1 MELVRLDKISLSF
14 GTQVLFDMIDLSLK
28 KGDKVGLLGR
38 NGTGKTTLMKIIAG
52 TISAD
57 SGEFW
62 LRQGAEVAWLE
73 QSLPN
78 TDNKTVYEVVATGF
92 SEIGELLSRYHHL
105 ISNYHQDNSTE
116 LSEIQSQ
123 LDSRQGWSID
133 QKIDSII
140 SQLGLPKNQMM
151 SELSGGWRKRVAI
164 ARTLVREPALLLLDE
179 PTNHL
184 DIPTIEWLE
193 KKLQEY
199 NGTILT
205 ITHDRRFL
213 QNISN
218 TIIELDRGNLYQ
230 FEGSFE
236 KFLYFKDKQLEDQE
250 KANKLFDKKLAQ
262 EEVWIRQGIRARRTR
277 NEGRV
282 RALETMR
289 NERSDRRDIIGDSS
303 FKINNAD
310 NSGKIVVDL
319 TDVTHGF
326 NNSVVVNK
334 FSTRIQ
340 RGDRIGIVGSNGAGK
355 STLVKILLGK
365 IQPDTGDVKF
375 GSKLEFAYFD
385 QLREHLD
392 LEKNLIDNI
401 CGGQEF
407 VEINGIKKHSISYL
421 NDFLF
426 TPERTRT
433 PAKALSGGEQSRA
446 ILAKLFTQPAN
457 VLVLDEPTNDLD
469 METLELLEEL
479 LIKFNGTVILVSHD
493 RQFMDNV
500 VTNLMVFEGNG
511 MVEEYVGSYS
521 NWLEAGG
528 KMIPFEDNI
537 TTSFDT
543 KGKSNKSSS
552 RTKDL
557 DKVIRRKNKKLSYK
571 EKFELEQQPLLIE
584 KFESQIAK
592 LDRVTSSPGFYDQ
605 DIEKVKQIL
614 SEITQLQ
621 SLVSIAYKRWDEL
634 EKIKNLSNS
643 AD

>member
-282 RALETMR
+282 RALE
-289 NERSDRRDIIGDSS
+289 
-303 FKINNAD
+303 
-310 NSGKIVVDL
+310 L
-319 TDVTHGF
+319 
-326 NNSVVVNK
+326 
-334 FSTRIQ
+334 
-340 RGDRIGIVGSNGAGK
+340 
-355 STLVKILLGK
+355 
-365 IQPDTGDVKF
+365 
-375 GSKLEFAYFD
+375 
-385 QLREHLD
+385 
-392 LEKNLIDNI
+392 
-401 CGGQEF
+401 
-407 VEINGIKKHSISYL
+407 
-421 NDFLF
+421 
-426 TPERTRT
+426 
-433 PAKALSGGEQSRA
+433 
-446 ILAKLFTQPAN
+446 
-457 VLVLDEPTNDLD
+457 
-469 METLELLEEL
+469 
-479 LIKFNGTVILVSHD
+479 
-493 RQFMDNV
+493 
-500 VTNLMVFEGNG
+500 
-511 MVEEYVGSYS
+511 
-521 NWLEAGG
+521 
-528 KMIPFEDNI
+528 
-537 TTSFDT
+537 
-543 KGKSNKSSS
+543 
-552 RTKDL
+552 
-557 DKVIRRKNKKLSYK
+557 
-571 EKFELEQQPLLIE
+571 
-584 KFESQIAK
+584 
-592 LDRVTSSPGFYDQ
+592 
-605 DIEKVKQIL
+605 QIL
-614 SEITQLQ
+614 S
-621 SLVSIAYKRWDEL
+621 
-634 EKIKNLSNS
+634 
-643 AD
+643 